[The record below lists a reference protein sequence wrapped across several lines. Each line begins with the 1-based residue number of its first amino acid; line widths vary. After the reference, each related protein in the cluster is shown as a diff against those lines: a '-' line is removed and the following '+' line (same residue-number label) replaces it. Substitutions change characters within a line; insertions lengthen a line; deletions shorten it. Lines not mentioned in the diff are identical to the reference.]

1 MEIMAKEI
9 FTINNEEVVTIPLTH
24 YETLIRIS
32 ERMRVVEN
40 YVRRTDYA
48 SRKDLLFMLGVE
60 ERAGE
65 E

>member
-1 MEIMAKEI
+1 MAGATLTVSDGEK
-9 FTINNEEVVTIPLTH
+9 VLIPVRE
-24 YETLIRIS
+24 YEALVRGS
-32 ERMRVVEN
+32 ERLRVVEN

-65 E
+65 EK